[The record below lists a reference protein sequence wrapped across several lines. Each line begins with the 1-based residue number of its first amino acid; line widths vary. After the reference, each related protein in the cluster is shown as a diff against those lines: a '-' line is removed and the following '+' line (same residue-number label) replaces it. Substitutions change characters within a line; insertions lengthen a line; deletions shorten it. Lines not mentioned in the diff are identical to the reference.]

1 MADEL
6 VTLTTDF
13 GLASPY
19 VAALKGALLSVNPGA
34 RLVDLSHSLP
44 PQDLRWCS
52 FFLRSA
58 VPAFPPGTL
67 HVVVVDPGVGTER
80 ALLYV
85 ETAGQ
90 RLLVPDN
97 GCWTELSRISPEP
110 PRVVTL
116 TERRYWRPVI
126 SATFHG
132 RDILAPVAGHL
143 SLGVK
148 PEQLGPPAKSWVE
161 LALPMPRLAAD
172 QWVGEVLFVD
182 DFGNLLTNL
191 PGELYL
197 NCCHRITSVQIGG
210 VSVGR
215 HVRTYGEAPVGD
227 LVVLV
232 SSCGNVEVAV
242 VQGNAA
248 LRLRASAGTA
258 VHVHIRQ
265 DSIQQGTM
273 EKSDSKERGLREPPA
288 AAEH

>member
-1 MADEL
+1 MANDL

-19 VAALKGALLSVNPGA
+19 VAAMKGALLSVNPAA

-44 PQDLRWCS
+44 PQDLRWCG
-52 FFLRSA
+52 FFLRTA
-58 VPAFPPGTL
+58 LPAFPPGTL
-67 HVVVVDPGVGTER
+67 HVAVVDPGVGTAR

-85 ETAGQ
+85 ETARQ

-97 GCWTELSRISPEP
+97 GCWTVLAQTSPDP
-110 PRVVTL
+110 PKVVTL
-116 TERRYWRPVI
+116 TERRYWQPEI

-143 SLGVK
+143 SLGVN
-148 PEQLGPPAKSWVE
+148 PDQLGPPATSWVTLPLPAPN
-161 LALPMPRLAAD
+161 LAKD

-197 NCCHRITSVQIGG
+197 AFRERITDVQIGG
-210 VSVGR
+210 VSIRR
-215 HVRTYGEAPVGD
+215 HVRTYGEAVAGE

-232 SSCGNVEVAV
+232 SSSGNVEVAV
-242 VQGNAA
+242 AQGNAA
-248 LRLRASAGTA
+248 KKLGATAGTA
-258 VHVHIRQ
+258 VHVHVRHE
-265 DSIQQGTM
+265 SIQHGNM
-273 EKSDSKERGLREPPA
+273 EKS
-288 AAEH
+288 